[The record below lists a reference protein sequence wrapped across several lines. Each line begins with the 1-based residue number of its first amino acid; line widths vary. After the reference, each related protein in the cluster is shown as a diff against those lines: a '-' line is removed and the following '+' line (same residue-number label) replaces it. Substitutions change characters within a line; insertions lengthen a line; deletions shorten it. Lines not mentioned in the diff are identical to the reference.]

1 MNGRHVRLKR
11 TNATRA
17 MGWVGLRG
25 LVVAETE
32 WGVCT
37 VALAGAGV
45 TILIHSL
52 ALEVL
57 R

>member
-1 MNGRHVRLKR
+1 MKGQRVTLKR

-17 MGWVGLRG
+17 MGWAGLRG
-25 LVVAETE
+25 VVVSETE

-45 TILIHSL
+45 TIMIHKL
-52 ALEVL
+52 ALEVQ
-57 R
+57 